1 MVAYES
7 RFASGV
13 GYVYIMVEYSHGKGN
28 LSQLAVAHNHIGL
41 KPAVL
46 RRAHTREIDAILR
59 FPIMLLKV
67 AQMVCHH
74 ANVRPP
80 LFLQTDEHSH
90 TDGMYA
96 CLPHTVKAVYAPF
109 EFGLHATRV
118 VYVIV
123 RLVVGLLKT
132 DDAVHAMRLQFGI
145 FFGFQGHY
153 FNLQVAEIRLCQVEC
168 AGNVRNACLGGIF
181 TCNQQQVL
189 KRRELLDSLV
199 LIDNFLLRQYGT
211 GHGIA
216 DVKTTVH
223 TGVGAGVRNI

>member
-1 MVAYES
+1 
-7 RFASGV
+7 
-13 GYVYIMVEYSHGKGN
+13 
-28 LSQLAVAHNHIGL
+28 
-41 KPAVL
+41 
-46 RRAHTREIDAILR
+46 
-59 FPIMLLKV
+59 MLLKV

-199 LIDNFLLRQYGT
+199 LIDNFLLRQYST

-216 DVKTTVH
+216 DVKPQYTQELVQEFVIYNGTNMEIVLPKRSS
-223 TGVGAGVRNI
+223 VYFLLKRAIVSK